1 MFEVLFKLLQVSVV
15 VIHNRVTCHGMLLV
29 VIAYPFN
36 NYLSVIYMVV
46 FFIFRG
52 QKLVCQTQIGP
63 LSRAQPKSSNKCS
76 DFFCMEVLPM

>member
-46 FFIFRG
+46 SFIFRG
-52 QKLVCQTQIGP
+52 QKLV
-63 LSRAQPKSSNKCS
+63 
-76 DFFCMEVLPM
+76 